1 MTMPLRFS
9 SAFSVVRAP
18 VLVLGLSAA
27 FLLAAC
33 GSSPRRVSYETE
45 EFDSTTTHTRTYAAT
60 EAQTC
65 EAARRALLSQGYMI
79 SAASQVWASVAA

>member
-1 MTMPLRFS
+1 MLETSPAETPGRIRRSMTMPLRFS

-65 EAARRALLSQGYMI
+65 EAALIM
-79 SAASQVWASVAA
+79 